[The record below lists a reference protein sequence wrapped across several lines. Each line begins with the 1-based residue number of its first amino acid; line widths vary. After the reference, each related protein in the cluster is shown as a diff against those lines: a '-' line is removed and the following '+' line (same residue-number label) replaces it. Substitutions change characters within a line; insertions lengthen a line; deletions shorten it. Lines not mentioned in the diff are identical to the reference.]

1 MRRSS
6 QGTNAD
12 NWAFLMGCRRAL
24 RPEIDS
30 VREGRNLLY
39 DESHG
44 AGREK
49 IRKKSGCRLKVVSG
63 QCRCGDWYGML
74 REGKLHE
81 LLDARLT

>member
-12 NWAFLMGCRRAL
+12 NWGFLMGCRRTL

-30 VREGRNLLY
+30 VREGCDLFYHKN
-39 DESHG
+39 DG
-44 AGREK
+44 AGREEN
-49 IRKKSGCRLKVVSG
+49 RKKSCRLGVVSSVWS
-63 QCRCGDWYGML
+63 CCGDWDGML

-81 LLDARLT
+81 LLHGP